1 MSSPAVSQPDVGVV
15 VVAAGAGVRAG
26 PGEPKQFRPI
36 LGVPMVLRALR
47 AFTGHPEVR
56 HVIVALPPEYA
67 RRPPEWLATLR
78 GERLAFVPGGAQ
90 RFDSVRAGLE
100 ALPAEVTIV
109 LVHDAA
115 RPFVSRGTID
125 AVIARARAGVGAVAG
140 VPNSDTLKEIGQGA
154 PRLTPRITRTVDRE
168 RIWRA
173 QTPQGFPRQ
182 MLGDAYR
189 QLRAEPAKTA
199 NGAAPPPADDA
210 EVCERAGFP
219 VELIP
224 DSPYNFKITTADDFR
239 IAEALARELR

>member
-1 MSSPAVSQPDVGVV
+1 LLPDVGVV

-36 LGVPMVLRALR
+36 LGVPMLLRALR
-47 AFTGHPEVR
+47 PFTQHPEVR
-56 HVIVALPPEYA
+56 QVVVALPPGYA
-67 RRPPEWLATLR
+67 ERPPEWLAKLR
-78 GERLAFVPGGAQ
+78 GERLGFVAGGAH
-90 RFDSVRAGLE
+90 RMDSVRAGLE
-100 ALPAEVTIV
+100 ALPQESAII

-125 AVIARARAGVGAVAG
+125 AVIARARAGVGAVAA
-140 VPNSDTLKEIGQGA
+140 VPTSDTLKEVGQGA
-154 PRLTPRITRTVDRE
+154 HHRATPRIARTVDRE

-182 MLGDAYR
+182 MLSDAYA
-189 QLRAEPAKTA
+189 QLVASP
-199 NGAAPPPADDA
+199 NGGAPSDDA

-224 DSPYNFKITTADDFR
+224 DSPYNFKVTTADDFR

>member
-1 MSSPAVSQPDVGVV
+1 MSSPAASRPDVGVV

-36 LGVPMVLRALR
+36 LGVPMLLRALR
-47 AFTGHPEVR
+47 QFIGHPEVR
-56 HVIVALPPEYA
+56 QVVVALPPGYA
-67 RRPPEWLATLR
+67 ERPPEWLGKLR
-78 GERLAFVPGGAQ
+78 GERLGLVAGGAQ
-90 RFDSVRAGLE
+90 RVDSVRAGLT
-100 ALPAEVTIV
+100 ALPADAAII

-125 AVIARARAGVGAVAG
+125 AVIARARAGVGAVAA
-140 VPNSDTLKEIGQGA
+140 VPTSDTLKEIGQSNQ
-154 PRLTPRITRTVDRE
+154 LTPRITRTVDRE

-182 MLGDAYR
+182 MLNDAYAT
-189 QLRAEPAKTA
+189 LAATT
-199 NGAAPPPADDA
+199 NGGAPGDDA

-224 DSPYNFKITTADDFR
+224 DSPYNFKVTTADDFR
-239 IAEALARELR
+239 IAEALARDSR

>member
-1 MSSPAVSQPDVGVV
+1 M
-15 VVAAGAGVRAG
+15 VAAGAGVRAG

-36 LGVPMVLRALR
+36 LGVPMLLRALR
-47 AFTGHPEVR
+47 PFTGHPEVR
-56 HVIVALPPEYA
+56 QVVVALPPGYA
-67 RRPPEWLATLR
+67 ERPPEWLGKLR
-78 GERLAFVPGGAQ
+78 GERLGLVAGGAH
-90 RFDSVRAGLE
+90 RVDSVRAGLL
-100 ALPAEVTIV
+100 ALAKDIAVI

-125 AVIARARAGVGAVAG
+125 AVIARARAGVGAVAA
-140 VPNSDTLKEIGQGA
+140 VPASDTLKETGEGTHR
-154 PRLTPRITRTVDRE
+154 PTPRITRTVDRE

-182 MLGDAYR
+182 MLSDAYA
-189 QLRAEPAKTA
+189 QLGGVT
-199 NGAAPPPADDA
+199 NGSAPSDDA